1 MEGGKGTDM
10 NYQRPPGV
18 ILLIAMSV
26 AVAACWPSSI
36 DQRPAGGSKTVVF
49 VHGAWAGGWHFS
61 KVQPLLEARGHTVYR
76 PTLTGLGERV
86 HLAHK
91 GVTLDTHVQD
101 IVNVIEFEDLRDIA
115 LVGHSYGGMVIAGVA
130 ERVPERISALVF
142 LDAILPENG
151 ESVASLFGD
160 ATDGMARRGDGD
172 EAWKLIPLWVQ
183 PGERPPVD
191 VPQPLATFTQPIE
204 LANPAAAALP
214 GSFILTHEAGEHSD
228 DFAPFANRAG
238 DRGWRVIVMQGGHN
252 PHWFQ
257 PEGCADVVLQA
268 IREARAPNG

>member
-1 MEGGKGTDM
+1 MEFRRCLVFAFVVASVVGLLACSRHSTG
-10 NYQRPPGV
+10 PG
-18 ILLIAMSV
+18 
-26 AVAACWPSSI
+26 SSSEPETI
-36 DQRPAGGSKTVVF
+36 VF
-49 VHGAWAGGWHFS
+49 VHGAWAGGWHFA

-86 HLAHK
+86 HLAHE
-91 GVTLDTHVQD
+91 GVTLETHIQD
-101 IVNVIEFEDLRDIA
+101 IVNMLEFEELQEIA

-130 ERVPERISALVF
+130 ERVPERIGALIF
-142 LDAILPENG
+142 LDAIVPNDG

-160 ATDGMARRGDGD
+160 AAEGMARQGEGD
-172 EAWKLIPLWVQ
+172 EAWKLIPLWVE

-204 LANPAAAALP
+204 LGNPAATRLP
-214 GSFILTHEAGEHSD
+214 ASFILTHEAGEHND

-238 DRGWRVIVMQGGHN
+238 DRGWRVILMQGGHN

-257 PEGCADVVLQA
+257 PEACVDNLLSA
-268 IREARAPNG
+268 IDGASGPDS